1 MKNLLL
7 CGLALCVLASLVGPV
22 NAQGKK
28 ITRDEYTA
36 QMADLVQRE
45 AEAQTQITS
54 LKARIA
60 ELEAQ
65 ASSLDKAIN
74 NLNRETLALVGAT
87 QRQVDAFS
95 RRLESITSQLE
106 GLRAL
111 APEVLVQK
119 RKEVEAIKSEVS
131 ILRSQPIAALPEI
144 AVKITNIFNLL
155 GEIGSRIDQPVT
167 IDYSVRRGD
176 NLWNISKKSN
186 VYDDPYM
193 WPRIYRANRDE
204 IKDPDLIYPK
214 QNLAIPFGVAA
225 NEHLVERGHTLFK
238 IAAEV
243 YNDASKWH
251 KIYQANQQQVVEPH
265 LIFPAQVLQI
275 PSN

>member
-7 CGLALCVLASLVGPV
+7 CGLCLGILASVVGPL
-22 NAQGKK
+22 NAQEKK
-28 ITRDEYTA
+28 ITRDEFTA

-45 AEAQTQITS
+45 AEAKTQIAS

-60 ELEAQ
+60 ELEGQ
-65 ASSLDKAIN
+65 ANALDKTIAD
-74 NLNRETLALVGAT
+74 LKRETLALVGAT

-95 RRLESITSQLE
+95 RRLDSITSQLE
-106 GLRAL
+106 GLIAL
-111 APEVLVQK
+111 APEILVQK
-119 RKEVEAIKSEVS
+119 RKEVDSIGSEVGE
-131 ILRSQPIAALPEI
+131 LRSQPIAALPEI
-144 AVKITNIFNLL
+144 AAKITNIFNLL
-155 GEIGSRIDQPVT
+155 GEIGARINQPVT

-186 VYDDPYM
+186 VYDDAYM

-214 QNLAIPFGVAA
+214 QNLAIPFGVAS
-225 NEHLVERGHTLFK
+225 NEHLVERGHTLFE

-251 KIYQANQQQVVEPH
+251 KIYEANQQQIFEPH
-265 LIFPAQVLQI
+265 LIFPAQVLEI
-275 PSN
+275 PNN